1 VPPLL
6 LHGNLHLTTSL
17 RPSFFRAFLLSL
29 LCAAAA
35 TSQTT
40 QGLISG
46 QLLDSVTG
54 RPIPAASVLFS
65 SAVTNL
71 AGASVSDASGYYYLP
86 LLSPGIYQ
94 IRVTSAAYQ
103 SQEVQELE
111 LTVAARIELDFRLR
125 PLSDV
130 WESGEYKS
138 VFLPGQKTIV
148 TFYGPDVD
156 PSKSGSFESQKG
168 KTQPLESTVSEVI
181 DSDEINNLPLEG
193 RDVYSL
199 LATQPGVT
207 SDSAAGRGLGLSV
220 NGQRPSSSNYLLDG
234 LENNNYLITGPLA
247 TVAPEAIQ
255 EYRISTNNFSAE
267 YGRTSGFLANAITRA
282 GGEQFHSVAY
292 FYLENEALNA
302 NAFQQNLIGAPR
314 TDDKQDQPGFSVG
327 GPVLKNRLF
336 FSSAYEYFRSR
347 GAGSPYPF
355 DLPTTNF
362 VSYLNAF
369 YPNSLAHQLL
379 TAYPGPVINAATTAL
394 TQVAMLAPPV
404 AVNRTLAIERLDYNT
419 PNGRERLMGRVLINR
434 LAEPDFIWSP
444 YKDFISALHE
454 NTVAAGGSYIH
465 SFQPNLTNEA
475 RLSYSTDGLGW
486 NRPHPQIPSL
496 ATDDTYFVNGLE
508 YSGVSLPGSAAFYAY
523 KNVNDSWEALDNL
536 IWTHGR
542 HLVTVGGGLLWRSSS
557 GYLTA
562 GQDGQYTFSNILD
575 FALGEP
581 GFFSAAI
588 NRTTLPNIQQPDSD
602 RTYKYGQDFLFAEDT
617 YKLTPRL
624 TVNYGVRYEFYGG
637 PENTGS
643 AKDSLIQLGTGDTLA
658 QQLVGASLVSPS
670 SSGSQQLFRSSN
682 DFEVRAGAA
691 YDLLGTG
698 RTLLRGGFGTFYDRP
713 FDNLWENVRDNNLI
727 LPTLQLPPGPTNFL
741 APVASVLQTF
751 QGQTLASTFP
761 DLTLVDPDLRNG
773 RVKSYFAGVQQRITG
788 NLTLE
793 VNGLGSY
800 GRALITT
807 DVINRSF
814 STLAGRYNN
823 DLPDIA
829 YRANQGF
836 SDYNALTTV
845 LRYRNSRGM
854 IQGSY
859 TWSHSIDNQSDPL
872 IGDFF
877 NLTFTSIQTGQT
889 SEQRSTF
896 SEQFNPNADRGNSDF
911 DQRQNLVIF
920 SYWNLPAPFAQSKA
934 GVLLRDWT
942 VGGLA
947 AFRSG
952 LPYTVYGP
960 SAVIPGEG
968 EILDN
973 RANVLLPSQA
983 VFANPVAVPGGVQL
997 LNPQAFGAAAA
1008 STLGNSGRNAFTGP
1022 GFYSFDL
1029 SLARAFH
1036 LGWLGEAG
1044 QLRIRADA
1052 YNLLNHANLG
1062 NPDAQLNDPEFGVA
1076 TYGRQGYPSGFPA
1089 VAPLNETPREIQ
1101 LSVRIVF

>member
-1 VPPLL
+1 VLNTIPQLRACLL
-6 LHGNLHLTTSL
+6 LL
-17 RPSFFRAFLLSL
+17 FL
-29 LCAAAA
+29 AAAA

-46 QLLDSVTG
+46 QLVDSVTG
-54 RPIPAASVLFS
+54 RPIAAANVIFS
-65 SAVTNL
+65 SATTTL
-71 AGASVSDASGYYYLP
+71 AGGASSDASGYYYLP

-94 IRVTSAAYQ
+94 IRVMAPAYQ

-156 PSKSGSFESQKG
+156 PSKSGSFEAQKG
-168 KTQPLESTVSEVI
+168 RREPLESTVSEVI
-181 DSDEINNLPLEG
+181 DSAELENLPLEG
-193 RDVYSL
+193 RDAYSL
-199 LATQPGVT
+199 LVTQPGVT
-207 SDSAAGRGLGLSV
+207 SDSATGRGLGLSV

-234 LENNNYLITGPLA
+234 LENNNYLITGPLV

-267 YGRTSGFLANAITRA
+267 YGRTSGFLANAITRT
-282 GGEQFHSVAY
+282 GSEEFHGVVY

-314 TDDKQDQPGFSVG
+314 SIDKEDQPGFFVG
-327 GPVLKNRLF
+327 GPVLKHRLF

-347 GAGSPYPF
+347 GDASPYPF
-355 DLPTTNF
+355 DLPT
-362 VSYLNAF
+362 
-369 YPNSLAHQLL
+369 PNLFSFTGPDSIARQLL
-379 TAYPGPVINAATTAL
+379 TEYPSPVTSTTTTAL
-394 TQVAMLAPPV
+394 TQVEMLAPPV
-404 AVNRTLAIERLDYNT
+404 AVNRILAIERLDYNT
-419 PNGRERLMGRVLINR
+419 PDDKERLMGRVVINR
-434 LAEPDFIWSP
+434 LTEPDFIWSP

-465 SFQPNLTNEA
+465 AFRANLTNEA
-475 RLSYSTDGLGW
+475 RLSYSTDNLGW
-486 NRPHPQIPSL
+486 NRPHPEIPSL
-496 ATDDTYFVNGLE
+496 TTSDSYAMNGVE
-508 YSGVSLPGSAAFYAY
+508 YSGVTLPGSSAFYAY
-523 KNVNDSWEALDNL
+523 KNINNTWELLDNL
-536 IWTHGR
+536 IWTRGQ
-542 HLVTVGGGLLWRSSS
+542 HLVTVGGGLLWRSSN

-562 GQDGQYTFSNILD
+562 GQDGQYLFPNILT

-581 GFFSAAI
+581 SFVEAAI
-588 NRTTLPNIQQPDSD
+588 DRTALPSIQQPDTN
-602 RTYKYGQDFLFAEDT
+602 RTYKYGQDFLFAQDT
-617 YKLTPRL
+617 YKITQRL
-624 TVNYGVRYEFYGG
+624 TVNYGIRYEFYGG
-637 PENTGS
+637 PQNIGV
-643 AKDSLIQLGTGDTLA
+643 AKDTLVQLGSGSTLA
-658 QQLVGASLVSPS
+658 QQLVGASLVSPA
-670 SSGSQQLFRSSN
+670 SSGNEQLFRSSN

-691 YDLLGTG
+691 YDLFGTG

-727 LPTLQLPPGPTNFL
+727 LPVLQLPAGQTNFL
-741 APVASVLQTF
+741 APVSSVLQTF
-751 QGQTLASTFP
+751 QGQTVASTFP
-761 DLTLVDPDLRNG
+761 DLTLVDPNLRNG

-788 NLTLE
+788 NLELE

-800 GRALITT
+800 GRSLITT

-823 DLPDIA
+823 ALPDIA

-836 SDYNALTTV
+836 SDYNALTAV
-845 LRYRNSRGM
+845 LRYRIPRGM
-854 IQGSY
+854 LQGSY

-877 NLTFTSIQTGQT
+877 NLTFTSIQTGESSQ
-889 SEQRSTF
+889 QRSTF
-896 SEQFNPNADRGNSDF
+896 SQQFNPNSDRGNSDF
-911 DQRQNLVIF
+911 DQRQNLMLF
-920 SYWNLPAPFAQSKA
+920 SYWNLPAPFARSKA
-934 GVLLRDWT
+934 GLLLREWT
-942 VGGLA
+942 VAGLA

-952 LPYTVYGP
+952 LPYTVYG
-960 SAVIPGEG
+960 SSTAIDGEG
-968 EILDN
+968 LILNN
-973 RANVLLPSQA
+973 RANVLDPSQA
-983 VFANPVAVPGGVQL
+983 VFANPAAVPGGVQL
-997 LNPQAFGAAAA
+997 LNPAAFTSAAP
-1008 STLGNSGRNAFTGP
+1008 STLGNTGRNAFVGP

-1029 SLARAFH
+1029 SLARAFP
-1036 LGWLGEAG
+1036 LPWLGDAG
-1044 QLRIRADA
+1044 RLRVRADA

-1062 NPDAQLNDPEFGVA
+1062 NPDAQLNDPAFGVA

-1101 LSVRIVF
+1101 LSVKVEF

>member
-1 VPPLL
+1 LHTISGVRAGLL
-6 LHGNLHLTTSL
+6 LLVAAVS
-17 RPSFFRAFLLSL
+17 AF
-29 LCAAAA
+29 
-35 TSQTT
+35 SQTT

-46 QLLDSVTG
+46 QLVDSVTG
-54 RPIPAASVLFS
+54 RPIAAANVIFA
-65 SAVTNL
+65 SATSNL
-71 AGASVSDASGYYYLP
+71 AGGAASDASGYYYLP
-86 LLSPGIYQ
+86 LLSPGTYQ
-94 IRVTSAAYQ
+94 IRVMSPTYQ

-130 WESGEYKS
+130 WESGQYKS

-148 TFYGPDVD
+148 PFYGPDFD
-156 PSKSGSFESQKG
+156 PSKSGSFEAQKG
-168 KTQPLESTVSEVI
+168 RREPLESTVSEVI
-181 DSDEINNLPLEG
+181 DSGEINNLPLEG

-199 LATQPGVT
+199 LVTQPGVT
-207 SDSAAGRGLGLSV
+207 SDAATGRGLGLSV

-234 LENNNYLITGPLA
+234 LENNNYLITGPLV

-267 YGRTSGFLANAITRA
+267 YGRTSGFLANAITRT
-282 GGEQFHSVAY
+282 GGEQFHGVAY

-314 TDDKQDQPGFSVG
+314 SIDKQDQPGFFVG

-347 GAGSPYPF
+347 GDGTPYPF
-355 DLPTTNF
+355 DLPTQNLLSFTG
-362 VSYLNAF
+362 
-369 YPNSLAHQLL
+369 PNSIARQLL
-379 TAYPGPVINAATTAL
+379 TAYPSPVTTTGAAL
-394 TQVAMLAPPV
+394 TQVEMLAPPV

-419 PNGRERLMGRVLINR
+419 PDGKNRVMVRVLINR
-434 LAEPDFIWSP
+434 LDEPDFIWSP
-444 YKDFISALHE
+444 YKAFISSLHE
-454 NTVAAGGSYIH
+454 NTISSGGSYIH
-465 SFQPNLTNEA
+465 QFQSNLTNEA

-486 NRPHPQIPSL
+486 NRPHPEIPSL
-496 ATDDTYFVNGLE
+496 TTNDSYVVNGVQ
-508 YSGVSLPGSAAFYAY
+508 YSGVTLPGSAAFYAY
-523 KNVNDSWEALDNL
+523 KNVNDSWEVLDNL
-536 IWTHGR
+536 IWTRGQ
-542 HLVTVGGGLLWRSSS
+542 HLVTVGGGLLWRNSN

-562 GQDGQYTFSNILD
+562 GQDGQYLFGNVLS

-581 GFFSAAI
+581 SFLEAAVD
-588 NRTTLPNIQQPDSD
+588 RTALPSIQQPDSN
-602 RTYKYGQDFLFAEDT
+602 RTYQYGQDFLFAQDT
-617 YKLTPRL
+617 FKITQRL

-637 PENTGS
+637 PENTGT
-643 AKDSLIQLGTGDTLA
+643 AKDSQVQLGPGSTLA
-658 QQLVGASLVSPS
+658 QQLVGASLVQPG
-670 SSGSQQLFRSSN
+670 SSGNQQLFRSSN
-682 DFEVRAGAA
+682 DFEIRTGAA
-691 YDLLGTG
+691 YDLFGSG

-727 LPTLQLPPGPTNFL
+727 LPVLPLPRGTTNFL
-741 APVASVLQTF
+741 TPVSSVLQNF
-751 QGQTLASTFP
+751 QGQTLASSFP
-761 DLTLVDPDLRNG
+761 DLTLIDPNLHNG
-773 RVKSYFAGVQQRITG
+773 LVKSYFVGVQQRITD

-823 DLPDIA
+823 NLPDIA

-836 SDYNALTTV
+836 SDYNALTAV
-845 LRYRNSRGM
+845 LRYRTPRGL

-872 IGDFF
+872 VGDFF
-877 NLTFTSIQTGQT
+877 NLTFTSIQTAA
-889 SEQRSTF
+889 SSAQRSTF
-896 SEQFNPNADRGNSDF
+896 SEQFNPNSDRGNSDF

-920 SYWNLPAPFAQSKA
+920 SYWNLPAPFAHSKPGIA
-934 GVLLRDWT
+934 LRDWT
-942 VGGLA
+942 LAGLA

-952 LPYTVYGP
+952 LPYTVYGT
-960 SAVIPGEG
+960 STTIGGEG
-968 EILDN
+968 LILNN
-973 RANVLLPSQA
+973 RANLLDSSHA
-983 VFANPVAVPGGVQL
+983 VFANPAAVPGGVQL
-997 LNPQAFGAAAA
+997 LNPAAFGSAAP
-1008 STLGNSGRNAFTGP
+1008 STLGNIGRNAFTGP

-1036 LGWLGEAG
+1036 LPWLGESG
-1044 QLRIRADA
+1044 QLRVRADA
-1052 YNLLNHANLG
+1052 YNVLNHANLG

-1101 LSVRIVF
+1101 MSVRVVF

>member
-1 VPPLL
+1 MSKIFGFRAWVLL
-6 LHGNLHLTTSL
+6 L
-17 RPSFFRAFLLSL
+17 LS
-29 LCAAAA
+29 AAAA
-35 TSQTT
+35 LSQTT

-46 QLLDSVTG
+46 QLVDSVTG
-54 RPIPAASVLFS
+54 RPIASASVVFS
-65 SAVTNL
+65 SATTTL
-71 AGASVSDASGYYYLP
+71 AGGASSDSSGYYYLP
-86 LLSPGIYQ
+86 LLSPGIYS
-94 IRVTSAAYQ
+94 IRVMAPAYQ
-103 SQEVQELE
+103 SQEVQQLE

-156 PSKSGSFESQKG
+156 PSKSGSFEAQKG
-168 KTQPLESTVSEVI
+168 RQEPLESTVSEVI

-199 LATQPGVT
+199 LVTQPGVT
-207 SDSAAGRGLGLSV
+207 SDAATGRGLGLSV

-234 LENNNYLITGPLA
+234 LENNNYLITGPLV

-267 YGRTSGFLANAITRA
+267 YGRTSGFLANAITRT
-282 GGEQFHSVAY
+282 GGEQFHGVVY

-314 TDDKQDQPGFSVG
+314 SIDKQDQPGFFVG

-347 GAGSPYPF
+347 GDGAPYPF
-355 DLPTTNF
+355 DLPTPNLLNF
-362 VSYLNAF
+362 MAA
-369 YPNSLAHQLL
+369 NSPARQLL
-379 TAYPGPVINAATTAL
+379 TEYPSPVTNAATAAL
-394 TQVAMLAPPV
+394 TQVEMLAPPV

-419 PNGRERLMGRVLINR
+419 PNGKERLMGRVVINR

-444 YKDFISALHE
+444 YKDFTSALNE

-465 SFQPNLTNEA
+465 AFQANLTNEA
-475 RLSYSTDGLGW
+475 RLSYSTDDLGW
-486 NRPHPQIPSL
+486 NRPHPEIPTLTTSDSYTVDGI
-496 ATDDTYFVNGLE
+496 A
-508 YSGVSLPGSAAFYAY
+508 YSGVTLPGSSAFYAY
-523 KNVNDSWEALDNL
+523 KNVNDTWEVLDNL
-536 IWTHGR
+536 IWTRGQ
-542 HLVTVGGGLLWRSSS
+542 HLVTVGGGLLWRGSN

-562 GQDGQYTFSNILD
+562 GQDGQYMFPNVLS
-575 FALGEP
+575 FALVDP
-581 GFFSAAI
+581 SFFSAAI
-588 NRTTLPNIQQPDSD
+588 DRTALPNLTQPDTNRTY
-602 RTYKYGQDFLFAEDT
+602 RYGQDFLFAQDT
-617 YKLTPRL
+617 YKLTQRL

-643 AKDSLIQLGTGDTLA
+643 TKDALVQLGAGTTLA
-658 QQLVGASLVSPS
+658 QQLTGAALTLP
-670 SSGSQQLFRSSN
+670 SGSGDEQLFRSSN
-682 DFEVRAGAA
+682 DFEVRMGAA
-691 YDLLGTG
+691 YDLFGTG

-727 LPTLQLPPGPTNFL
+727 LPLIQLPAGQTNFL
-741 APVASVLQTF
+741 APVSSVLEKF

-761 DLTLVDPDLRNG
+761 DLTLVDPNLRNG

-788 NLTLE
+788 NLELE
-793 VNGLGSY
+793 VNGLGAY

-814 STLAGRYNN
+814 STINGRYNN
-823 DLPDIA
+823 SLPDIA

-836 SDYNALTTV
+836 SDYNALTAV
-845 LRYRNSRGM
+845 LRYRIPRGM

-877 NLTFTSIQTGQT
+877 NLTFTSIQTGQA
-889 SEQRSTF
+889 SGQRSTF

-911 DQRQNLVIF
+911 DQRNNLVVF
-920 SYWNLPAPFAQSKA
+920 SYWNPPAPFGQSKA
-934 GVLLRDWT
+934 GLLLRDWT

-952 LPYTVYGP
+952 LPYTVYGT
-960 SAVIPGEG
+960 STTIPGEG
-968 EILDN
+968 LILNN
-973 RANVLLPSQA
+973 RANVLDSTQA
-983 VFANPVAVPGGVQL
+983 VYANPAPVPGGVQL
-997 LNPQAFGAAAA
+997 LNPSEFTSAAP
-1008 STLGNSGRNAFTGP
+1008 STLGNSGRNAFIGP

-1029 SLARAFH
+1029 SLARGFP
-1036 LGWLGEAG
+1036 LPWLGEAG

-1052 YNLLNHANLG
+1052 YNVLNHANLG

-1101 LSVRIVF
+1101 LSVRVVF